1 MSEQTIVWDLALIQK
16 YNYSGPRYT
25 SYPTALEF
33 NQRYD
38 EAAFQP
44 PLRATLSGRCR
55 CTCISLSAISC
66 ATSAAATSW

>member
-33 NQRYD
+33 NEGFD
-38 EAAFQP
+38 EAAF
-44 PLRATLSGRCR
+44 LRAVARYPDRALSF
-55 CTCISLSAISC
+55 TCISRSAISC
-66 ATSAAATSW
+66 ATSAAAIR